1 MMMWLQ
7 QGDPR
12 MIAAAT
18 AIVGLLGAVMAVRA
32 GLGAMQLQHGSRLPT
47 VAAMM
52 FVVVANIAVAAIGSW
67 IAVTDITVMGGAH
80 G

>member
-1 MMMWLQ
+1 MMWLQ

-12 MIAAAT
+12 ILAVT
-18 AIVGLLGAVMAVRA
+18 TVIVALVGAVMAVRA
-32 GLGAMQLQHGSRLPT
+32 GLDAMQLQHGSRLPT

-67 IAVTDITVMGGAH
+67 IAVTDITVLGGAH